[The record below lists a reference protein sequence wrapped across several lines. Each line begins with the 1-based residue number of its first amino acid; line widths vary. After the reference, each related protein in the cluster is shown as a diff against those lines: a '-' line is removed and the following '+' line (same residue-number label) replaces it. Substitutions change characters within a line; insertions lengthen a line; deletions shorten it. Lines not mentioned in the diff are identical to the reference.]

1 MWTPL
6 SLFTWCDR
14 ALAHAGFGLCPIALA
29 CRCVPC
35 VKPALQVPSIASIA
49 QRLDLRFYLRRIGRL
64 RCSHGVL
71 GVASM
76 NVSPPCGALWA
87 GDQLALTSSPKDR
100 FSLYEHRAD
109 FRRRGHI
116 QAKCQQFRCTYLT
129 LKAMIVKAKIKNLW
143 NDACKTYRT
152 PTQKQ
157 KDAYGRFCMA
167 MSGACFVGAVTLGFS
182 APPSTTYM
190 AAKVIALVF
199 WGVVLFVIGSV
210 LSKGE

>member
-1 MWTPL
+1 MAPASHDCNRLGALLLSQCTSAGTFVPQCRPHAFDFRRSAEISRSPLSCPRLHPDWQVLAQQHGFDEVTDEQIAWRLGCGHHL

-14 ALAHAGFGLCPIALA
+14 ALAHSGFGLCPIALA

-35 VKPALQVPSIASIA
+35 VKPALQVPSIASIS

-87 GDQLALTSSPKDR
+87 SDQLALTSSPKDR

-109 FRRRGHI
+109 FPRRGHI
-116 QAKCQQFRCTYLT
+116 QAKCQQFRWY
-129 LKAMIVKAKIKNLW
+129 
-143 NDACKTYRT
+143 
-152 PTQKQ
+152 
-157 KDAYGRFCMA
+157 F
-167 MSGACFVGAVTLGFS
+167 
-182 APPSTTYM
+182 
-190 AAKVIALVF
+190 
-199 WGVVLFVIGSV
+199 
-210 LSKGE
+210 

>member
-1 MWTPL
+1 MPLRTLWQTCAPGTPAEFAGTTLDLERQLAKGLYRKGGPAANYVAPKIGIPHLAPPPHTTGWPATTHASLYGRWPSRFRGWHRPAMLSQQHGFDEVTDEQIAWRLGCGHHL

-76 NVSPPCGALWA
+76 NVSPPCGAL
-87 GDQLALTSSPKDR
+87 
-100 FSLYEHRAD
+100 
-109 FRRRGHI
+109 
-116 QAKCQQFRCTYLT
+116 
-129 LKAMIVKAKIKNLW
+129 
-143 NDACKTYRT
+143 
-152 PTQKQ
+152 
-157 KDAYGRFCMA
+157 
-167 MSGACFVGAVTLGFS
+167 
-182 APPSTTYM
+182 
-190 AAKVIALVF
+190 
-199 WGVVLFVIGSV
+199 
-210 LSKGE
+210 